1 MTATVLD
8 DRRRL
13 VLPARFKPK
22 SAVTVQEIDEET
34 VLVKI
39 AKPSK
44 HRMVLLLPDV
54 KHLPDDP
61 AWEKTEHAMAAH
73 ASKNLP
79 PFEE

>member
-13 VLPARFKPK
+13 VMPAQFPARA
-22 SAVTVQEIDEET
+22 AVTVQRIDEDT
-34 VLVKI
+34 VIVKRQREQTDFAVI
-39 AKPSK
+39 VVPII
-44 HRMVLLLPDV
+44 

-61 AWEKTEHAMAAH
+61 EMDAKAEALARRAFKH
-73 ASKNLP
+73 LP